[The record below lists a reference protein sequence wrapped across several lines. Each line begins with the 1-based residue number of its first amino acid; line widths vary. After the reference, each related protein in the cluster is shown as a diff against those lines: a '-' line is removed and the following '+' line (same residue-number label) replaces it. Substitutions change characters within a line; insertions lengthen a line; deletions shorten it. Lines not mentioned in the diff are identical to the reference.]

1 MYKPIRGIPG
11 APECVCCFERNCF
24 GCSLTAQ
31 AIGLCPVCG
40 KDIFLGDFYDW
51 RGNELVHWD
60 CLDQS
65 EEEWEKDE

>member
-1 MYKPIRGIPG
+1 MYKPMRGVPG

-40 KDIFLGDFYDW
+40 KDIFLGNFCDW

-60 CLDQS
+60 CLEQI
-65 EEEWEKDE
+65 EKNK